1 MVGCGWHS
9 PCAASTQFRCLY
21 ALCWYQ
27 VACMQTVCRG
37 YLRQHTSLHA
47 AASVQLR
54 MPPASYMALQQ
65 AVAIV
70 SDRS

>member
-1 MVGCGWHS
+1 
-9 PCAASTQFRCLY
+9 
-21 ALCWYQ
+21 
-27 VACMQTVCRG
+27 MQTVCRG